1 MTDRFDYKAAPELIR
16 VEDLHKDFGSLK
28 VLAGITETIHKGEVV
43 SLIGPSG
50 SGKSTFLRCLN
61 RLEEPTSGHIW
72 FDGVDIAD
80 KSVDIDKHRQ
90 KAEVKLSGEGLNFSA
105 SEQSDDMYASIDLVT
120 DKIESQ
126 VRKAAARSHER
137 RKSRN
142 ANVDVYTYDVEEADG
157 VKVVNGSEN
166 YAPKP
171 LHLDEAVLQLDQ
183 SGNDFLVFLHA
194 DNERINVLYKKRSG
208 DFGLIDPLA

>member
-1 MTDRFDYKAAPELIR
+1 
-16 VEDLHKDFGSLK
+16 
-28 VLAGITETIHKGEVV
+28 
-43 SLIGPSG
+43 
-50 SGKSTFLRCLN
+50 
-61 RLEEPTSGHIW
+61 
-72 FDGVDIAD
+72 
-80 KSVDIDKHRQ
+80 
-90 KAEVKLSGEGLNFSA
+90 VKLNGEGLNFSA

-137 RKSRN
+137 RRSHD
-142 ANVDVYTYDVEEADG
+142 ANVDVYTYDIAEEDG
-157 VKVVNGSEN
+157 AKVVNGSEN

-194 DNERINVLYKKRSG
+194 DNERINVLYRKRNG

>member
-1 MTDRFDYKAAPELIR
+1 MHTGLPRFTAMPQRRNFMHMEFTFKNFEPSEHLKKYARRRLEKAGRFL
-16 VEDLHKDFGSLK
+16 
-28 VLAGITETIHKGEVV
+28 
-43 SLIGPSG
+43 
-50 SGKSTFLRCLN
+50 GKSPALDMVVIL
-61 RLEEPTSGHIW
+61 S
-72 FDGVDIAD
+72 
-80 KSVDIDKHRQ
+80 IDKHRQ

-105 SEQSDDMYASIDLVT
+105 SEQSDDMYTSIDLVT

>member
-1 MTDRFDYKAAPELIR
+1 MHMEFTFKNFEPSEHLKKYARRRLEKAGRFL
-16 VEDLHKDFGSLK
+16 
-28 VLAGITETIHKGEVV
+28 
-43 SLIGPSG
+43 
-50 SGKSTFLRCLN
+50 GKSPALDMVVIL
-61 RLEEPTSGHIW
+61 S
-72 FDGVDIAD
+72 
-80 KSVDIDKHRQ
+80 IDKHRQ
-90 KAEVKLSGEGLNFSA
+90 KAEVKLSCEGLNFSA
-105 SEQSDDMYASIDLVT
+105 SEQSDDMYTSIDLVT

>member
-1 MTDRFDYKAAPELIR
+1 MHMEFTFKNFEPSEHLKKYARRRLDKAGRFL
-16 VEDLHKDFGSLK
+16 
-28 VLAGITETIHKGEVV
+28 
-43 SLIGPSG
+43 
-50 SGKSTFLRCLN
+50 GKSPALDMVVILTL
-61 RLEEPTSGHIW
+61 
-72 FDGVDIAD
+72 
-80 KSVDIDKHRQ
+80 DKHRHR
-90 KAEVKLSGEGLNFSA
+90 AEVKLNGEGLNFSA

-137 RKSRN
+137 RRSHD
-142 ANVDVYTYDVEEADG
+142 ANVDVYTYDIAEEDG
-157 VKVVNGSEN
+157 AKVVNGSEN

-194 DNERINVLYKKRSG
+194 DNERINVLYRKRNG